1 MTKVTRIVL
10 ASLISLAVII
20 GIYTSVEGASL
31 AVQHES
37 TGTHAITRTVINL
50 DQFRS
55 PEVAPASMNAN
66 QTNQTHK
73 GHGCDSDIQPNPDD

>member
-1 MTKVTRIVL
+1 MSRVTRIAL
-10 ASLISLAVII
+10 ASLICLAVII

-50 DQFRS
+50 DQYRS
-55 PEVAPASMNAN
+55 PEVAPAAMSPI
-66 QTNQTHK
+66 QPHK
-73 GHGCDSDIQPNPDD
+73 GHGCGEEQQTSPDD